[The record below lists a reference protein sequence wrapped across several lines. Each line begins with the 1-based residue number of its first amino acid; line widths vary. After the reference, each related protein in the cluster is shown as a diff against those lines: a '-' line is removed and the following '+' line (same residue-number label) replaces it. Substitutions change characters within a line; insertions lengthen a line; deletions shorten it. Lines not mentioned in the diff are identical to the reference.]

1 MISNVKLLVIAILIV
16 IFKEVNSMKNIYNKL
31 KEDLNT
37 YEQVRTFEEFIQFLT
52 DEEKEYLIM

>member
-1 MISNVKLLVIAILIV
+1 
-16 IFKEVNSMKNIYNKL
+16 MKNIYNKL